1 MQEANVMQ
9 SLIDIGLNL
18 TEKSFEKDS
27 KEVVDRA
34 IQSGVGQMILT
45 GSSVRGSEKSLA
57 IAKQYPQV
65 LFSTAGIHPHEAS
78 EFTQESILSLKQLA
92 QHQEV
97 VAIGECGL
105 DFNRMYSSQQIQ
117 EECFEAQL
125 ELARELDMPLF
136 LHVRDAHERFV
147 EIMENHSDLINKAVV
162 HCFTGNT
169 TEVKKYVSMGF
180 HIGVTGWICD
190 ERRGQDL
197 QEAVKYIPL
206 DRLMVETDAPYLT
219 PRTLRPKPKH
229 GRNEPAFLPYIVG
242 EIAKYMGVSSEDIAQ
257 HSVENTKRFFQL

>member
-1 MQEANVMQ
+1 MH

-18 TEKSFEKDS
+18 TEKSFAKDS
-27 KEVVDRA
+27 KEVVERA
-34 IQSGVGQMILT
+34 IQNGVEQMILT
-45 GSSVRGSEKSLA
+45 GSSVGGSERSLI
-57 IAKQYPQV
+57 IAKQYPQI

-78 EFTQESILSLKQLA
+78 EFNQKSILQLKQLA

-105 DFNRMYSSQQIQ
+105 DFNRMYSPQKIQ

-147 EIMENHSDLINKAVV
+147 EIMKNNSDLIEKAVV
-162 HCFTGNT
+162 HCFTGNAS
-169 TEVKKYVSMGF
+169 EVKKYVSMGF

-190 ERRGQDL
+190 ERRGLDL
-197 QEAVKYIPL
+197 QEAVKFIPI

-242 EIAKYMGVSSEDIAQ
+242 EIAKYMGISVEDVTK

>member
-1 MQEANVMQ
+1 MQ

-45 GSSVRGSEKSLA
+45 GSSVGGSEKSLA

-65 LFSTAGIHPHEAS
+65 LFSTAGIHPHDAS
-78 EFTQESILSLKQLA
+78 EFTQKSILSLKQLA

-147 EIMENHSDLINKAVV
+147 EIMENHSDLIEKAVV

-190 ERRGQDL
+190 ERRGLDL

-242 EIAKYMGVSSEDIAQ
+242 EIAKYMGVSAEDIAK

>member
-1 MQEANVMQ
+1 MH

-18 TEKSFEKDS
+18 TEKSFENDS
-27 KEVVDRA
+27 KEVVERA
-34 IQSGVGQMILT
+34 IQNGVGQMILT
-45 GSSVRGSEKSLA
+45 GSSVIGSEKSLT
-57 IAKQYPQV
+57 IAKQYPQI
-65 LFSTAGIHPHEAS
+65 LFSTAGIHPHAAS
-78 EFTQESILSLKQLA
+78 EFNQQSILQLKQLA
-92 QHQEV
+92 QHPEV

-105 DFNRMYSSQQIQ
+105 DFNRMYSPQQKQ
-117 EECFEAQL
+117 EECFEVQL

-147 EIMENHSDLINKAVV
+147 EIMKDHSDLIERAVV
-162 HCFTGNT
+162 HCFTGNA
-169 TEVKKYVSMGF
+169 TEVKKYISMGF

-197 QEAVKYIPL
+197 QEAVKFIPL

-242 EIAKYMGVSSEDIAQ
+242 EIAKYMDVSAEDITK